1 MYAYIMT
8 NEQGKRIEMDN
19 YNRKRCRKQASK
31 QNQQIDC
38 HLIYL
43 PGLCTWTAYRI
54 RLAGKKRNKN
64 PLSFQHQSRSANI
77 ARATLVGQDNGNA
90 W

>member
-31 QNQQIDC
+31 QAKSTN
-38 HLIYL
+38 
-43 PGLCTWTAYRI
+43 
-54 RLAGKKRNKN
+54 
-64 PLSFQHQSRSANI
+64 
-77 ARATLVGQDNGNA
+77 
-90 W
+90 